1 MSFGGQ
7 LVKMQGKTLHYGV
20 TAETWFLG
28 KDAGQL
34 KVDASADLN
43 FPLFGDTVTLAAN
56 AFFHRINPSFY
67 FRHFQ
72 SRHFWWDN
80 DNLSKIIH
88 SRLQATLSYQKTRTK
103 LRFAVDEL
111 QNHTYFT
118 QNYTINTDY
127 KRTGNTVSVE
137 QSSAAINLLTA
148 ELTQDFTFGPLNW
161 ESVVTWQRTSHPDV
175 LPLPSLNIYTNLY
188 LRFKIARV
196 LKGDF
201 GADMRYFTA
210 YNAPDYSP
218 ALGQFT
224 VQGQTDK
231 VKIGNYP
238 LVNVY
243 ANFHLK
249 QARFFI
255 LMSHINAGSGSK
267 NYFFTPHYPLND
279 RMLYFGL
286 SWNFFN

>member
-1 MSFGGQ
+1 M
-7 LVKMQGKTLHYGV
+7 
-20 TAETWFLG
+20 
-28 KDAGQL
+28 
-34 KVDASADLN
+34 
-43 FPLFGDTVTLAAN
+43 
-56 AFFHRINPSFY
+56 
-67 FRHFQ
+67 
-72 SRHFWWDN
+72 
-80 DNLSKIIH
+80 
-88 SRLQATLSYQKTRTK
+88 
-103 LRFAVDEL
+103 
-111 QNHTYFT
+111 
-118 QNYTINTDY
+118 
-127 KRTGNTVSVE
+127 SVE

-196 LKGDF
+196 LKCDF

-218 ALGQFT
+218 ALGQFA

-267 NYFFTPHYPLND
+267 NYFFAPHYPLND

-286 SWNFFN
+286 SWYFFN